1 MLRVSVRARE
11 EACSLEEGGAP
22 RRLDSPSK
30 ARARAKRRPYAAAAL
45 ACALCAAA
53 ALAAAQ
59 AAALRMVEARVA
71 EQGAVC
77 LTPLHVWR
85 RPWLA
90 VSFANV
96 SLIRPA
102 VLSGEGRVLSRE
114 TSTLC
119 PAAPARSVVRFESVA
134 VQYRSLPLLRRHVTV
149 LGGERAACLQHMLDL
164 FKGVSPCGGASP
176 L

>member
-1 MLRVSVRARE
+1 MQVDVNAVLAR
-11 EACSLEEGGAP
+11 L
-22 RRLDSPSK
+22 K
-30 ARARAKRRPYAAAAL
+30 ARIAEDAVTIAAL
-45 ACALCAAA
+45 
-53 ALAAAQ
+53 
-59 AAALRMVEARVA
+59 EARVA

-85 RPWLA
+85 RPWHA
-90 VSFANV
+90 VSFSNV
-96 SLIRPA
+96 SLIRPE

-134 VQYRSLPLLRRHVTV
+134 VQYRSLPLLRRRATV

-164 FKGVSPCGGASP
+164 FKGVSPCEH
-176 L
+176 